1 METISKILKYT
12 AIGCLFLA
20 VVALIAK
27 FFFNIEFVYSVLFI
41 STAIFYFIHTL
52 IEFFLS
58 KGKEEESKSKRRLS
72 SAVVLIFIT
81 ICASKSL
88 FIYLKD
94 MLYWKQSRI
103 VNYMKTFLISIIIF
117 FLSFELSAGIL
128 MEVLDI
134 KWQYA
139 ISVISVSA
147 PYF

>member
-41 STAIFYFIHTL
+41 STAIFYFIHSL

-94 MLYWKQSRI
+94 MLY
-103 VNYMKTFLISIIIF
+103 
-117 FLSFELSAGIL
+117 
-128 MEVLDI
+128 
-134 KWQYA
+134 
-139 ISVISVSA
+139 
-147 PYF
+147 